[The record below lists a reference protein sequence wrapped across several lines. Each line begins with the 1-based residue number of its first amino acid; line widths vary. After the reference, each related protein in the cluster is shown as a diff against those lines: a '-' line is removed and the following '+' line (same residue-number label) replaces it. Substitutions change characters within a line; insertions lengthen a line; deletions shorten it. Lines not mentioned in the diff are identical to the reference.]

1 MFFSGQRVIADG
13 IIESYYTSN
22 NKAAESS
29 AEREI
34 KGARGGGV
42 TRKMIEFEG
51 SQGRGARWDG
61 ITPAVNNVQRPL
73 SRNQAHKGYEV
84 AREIGEGPRD
94 MDEIGQTKIE

>member
-1 MFFSGQRVIADG
+1 MVFPGQRVNTDG
-13 IIESYYTSN
+13 KIEFYYSRN
-22 NKAAESS
+22 SKAAESS

-34 KGARGGGV
+34 KGGV

-61 ITPAVNNVQRPL
+61 ITQAVKNVQRPL
-73 SRNQAHKGYEV
+73 SRDEVHKGYEV

-94 MDEIGQTKIE
+94 MNEIGETKIE